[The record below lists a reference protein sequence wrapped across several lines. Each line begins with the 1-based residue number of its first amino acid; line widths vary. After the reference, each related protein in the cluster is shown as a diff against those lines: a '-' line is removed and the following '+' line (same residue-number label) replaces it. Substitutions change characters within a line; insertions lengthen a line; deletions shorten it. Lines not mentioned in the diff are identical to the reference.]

1 VVAGALAVLAGR
13 RLADPIVGLLITTT
27 ILVVLRGAARDICR
41 LMDAVDPNLVA
52 KAEAA
57 LAETSG
63 DGGRGVGESALH
75 RPPSPR

>member
-1 VVAGALAVLAGR
+1 M
-13 RLADPIVGLLITTT
+13 GLLITTT
-27 ILVVLRGAARDICR
+27 ILVVLRGAARDICRR

-63 DGGRGVGESALH
+63 DGGRGLGESALH
-75 RPPSPR
+75 WSPNPR